1 MTSTGDYFFFNKGLN
16 LASRNLDWYKVYPH
30 GLEVE
35 PGIAK
40 LTTYSTKE
48 ASDMGA
54 IFINRAG
61 NRIVNESD
69 PYTHFRDAI
78 AAQKDQIAF
87 ALASS
92 LLPR

>member
-1 MTSTGDYFFFNKGLN
+1 MTSTGDYFGFAKGMN
-16 LASRNLDWYKVYPH
+16 LVTRNLDWYKVYPH

-54 IFINRAG
+54 ILSTGPASGWSTKACLTPTSVTRSPMK
-61 NRIVNESD
+61 RTRS
-69 PYTHFRDAI
+69 
-78 AAQKDQIAF
+78 
-87 ALASS
+87 ALS
-92 LLPR
+92 